1 MRAALAALAVAAA
14 ASASAQPTAPRVA
27 LAYRLPAEVA
37 VAGAVASNGS
47 PDVSPAYRT
56 AVTTVV
62 AGTGATLGATLPL
75 MFVVLSSSGLGAT
88 DQRSVSDGVLV
99 AVAGVGSVVG
109 AGLAVYAIGEDE
121 ASYDGILPY
130 ADIRREDWPAA
141 LAGAAAGL
149 LPGIAVALLIQQA
162 LPSDADPFLS
172 YLAVPVV
179 QGLGASVAISLSR

>member
-14 ASASAQPTAPRVA
+14 ASASAQSTAPRVA

-37 VAGAVASNGS
+37 GAVAPDGG

-130 ADIRREDWPAA
+130 ADIRREDWPTA